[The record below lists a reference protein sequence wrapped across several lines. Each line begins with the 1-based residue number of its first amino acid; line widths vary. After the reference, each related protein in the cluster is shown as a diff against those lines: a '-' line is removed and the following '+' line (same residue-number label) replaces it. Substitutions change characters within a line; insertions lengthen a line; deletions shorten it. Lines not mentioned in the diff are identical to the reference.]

1 MKCVARARA
10 RAKTTKYHF
19 TLAFWVLPVDRLSH
33 LKQEQEKFWLHLI
46 GFVLTNTRKHTLPW
60 RRQQM
65 ISAQTKASLSKKTIK
80 EYHLCTLPAHVN
92 RPRPPAGAKSKHQEQ
107 PKYPKPAK
115 RTLPKCPQLFS
126 LNAFNQQRNHC

>member
-1 MKCVARARA
+1 MPCSGIRVFLPLKCAKSHSTFKLQISCFQTTEHQHIKKSNMCSKGKGNS
-10 RAKTTKYHF
+10 KTTKYYLHNF
-19 TLAFWVLPVDRLSH
+19 FGLPVLSVDRLSH
-33 LKQEQEKFWLHLI
+33 LKQGQEIFWLHLI

-92 RPRPPAGAKSKHQEQ
+92 RPRP
-107 PKYPKPAK
+107 
-115 RTLPKCPQLFS
+115 L
-126 LNAFNQQRNHC
+126 

>member
-1 MKCVARARA
+1 MCSKGKSKSKNHKISFYSC
-10 RAKTTKYHF
+10 F
-19 TLAFWVLPVDRLSH
+19 LVLPVYRLSH

-60 RRQQM
+60 RRQRM

-115 RTLPKCPQLFS
+115 RTLPKCPPIFS

>member
-1 MKCVARARA
+1 MCSKGKSKSKNHKILFYSC
-10 RAKTTKYHF
+10 F
-19 TLAFWVLPVDRLSH
+19 L
-33 LKQEQEKFWLHLI
+33 
-46 GFVLTNTRKHTLPW
+46 GFGRGQIITFETRTRKILAPFDWFCSYQYKKTDTTLETPTDD
-60 RRQQM
+60 
-65 ISAQTKASLSKKTIK
+65 IDSNKELVVKKTIK